1 MLAGDTPEPIDD
13 AFGPPGQLFQ
23 SIAGTSM
30 SSPYAAGV
38 AALIL
43 AVHPRWT
50 PGQVKS
56 ALMTSALQT
65 ATKEDGVTPADPF
78 DDGAGSI
85 RADRAVQPT
94 LTFDVPASD
103 FVAAEDDPRGWL
115 DLNLPSIDA
124 VEMPGTIST
133 TRYGLNVSRSR
144 QTFTA
149 TIVAPA
155 GATIVVTSPDWTVAP
170 GAALEIDIEIVGP
183 ALADGQYFGSITLHP
198 VVGGQRDHH
207 PGGVH
212 EDVGLIGRSTGRNRQ
227 RCLDLVA
234 SRDDAGRAPVRS
246 PPGRPASEARRSS
259 PRAGRAR
266 RKRRARVTT

>member
-1 MLAGDTPEPIDD
+1 VLAGDTPDPVDD

-43 AVHPRWT
+43 AVHPSWT

-103 FVAAEDDPRGWL
+103 FVAAENDPHRWL
-115 DLNLPSIDA
+115 DLNLPSVDA
-124 VEMPGTIST
+124 MAMPGTIST
-133 TRYGLNVSRSR
+133 NRYGVNVSRSPR
-144 QTFTA
+144 SFTA
-149 TIVAPA
+149 TAVAPV
-155 GATIVVTSPDWTVAP
+155 GATIIVTSPDWSVAP
-170 GAALEIDIEIVGP
+170 GDTLEIDIEIVGQ

-198 VVGGQRDHH
+198 SSGANEITI
-207 PGGVH
+207 P
-212 EDVGLIGRSTGRNRQ
+212 
-227 RCLDLVA
+227 VA
-234 SRDDAGRAPVRS
+234 FSKT
-246 PPGRPASEARRSS
+246 SS
-259 PRAGRAR
+259 
-266 RKRRARVTT
+266 